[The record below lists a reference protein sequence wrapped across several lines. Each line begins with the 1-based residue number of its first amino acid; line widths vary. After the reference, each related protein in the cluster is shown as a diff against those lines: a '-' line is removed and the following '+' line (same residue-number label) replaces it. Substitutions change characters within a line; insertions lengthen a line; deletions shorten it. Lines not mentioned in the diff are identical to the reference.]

1 MCSERVPGD
10 ALSPNSAVVRSARPA
25 DRDAIL
31 ALVLAAFSGPDH
43 DGREEVDIVT
53 STWERGATALDLELV
68 AVDDGE
74 IVGHVLA
81 AWGDLSGR
89 EVAAVAPLA
98 VSPSHQRLGIGT
110 TLMTELLHRAEAAAL
125 PLVVLLGDPGFYQ
138 RFSFEP
144 SWPHGICYRVV
155 GEGNPNFL
163 VCRLRGYDQSYHGD
177 FTYCWESEDA
187 G

>member
-1 MCSERVPGD
+1 MT
-10 ALSPNSAVVRSARPA
+10 PNSAVVRKATPG
-25 DRDAIL
+25 DRDGIL
-31 ALVLAAFSGPDH
+31 ELVMAAFSGPDH

-68 AVDDGE
+68 AVDEGE

-89 EVAAVAPLA
+89 EVVAVAPLA

-110 TLMTELLHRAEAAAL
+110 ALMRELLRRAEAGAL
-125 PLVVLLGDPGFYQ
+125 PLIVLLGDPGFYH

-144 SWPHGICYRVV
+144 SWPLGICYRVV
-155 GEGNPNFL
+155 GEGDPHFL
-163 VCRLRGYDQSYHGD
+163 VRRFRGYDESYRGD
-177 FTYCWESEDA
+177 FTYCWESKHRE
-187 G
+187 